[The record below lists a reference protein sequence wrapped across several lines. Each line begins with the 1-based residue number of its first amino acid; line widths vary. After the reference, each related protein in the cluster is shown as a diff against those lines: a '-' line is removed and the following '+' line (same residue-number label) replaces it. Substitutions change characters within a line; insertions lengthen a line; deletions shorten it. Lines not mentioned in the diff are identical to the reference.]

1 MGDVIGLMAPKLDIF
16 MGPVE
21 IHIVDLRTEI
31 VEVTLCIHH
40 GFHPLHVALHREVIR
55 FDKVDHLTVMA
66 VASFPDIMLILQM
79 VDFIAA
85 DIIGSLQIPVIKP
98 LSDVMNSPIFTA
110 YIDDGGT
117 GSLGIKIEMTDEM
130 LCERILEHGMPLI
143 LRGGPQ
149 DQTLVGVEG
158 QIRKNLVIQ
167 VALPIVAACIDA
179 QTFVCISSRSEER
192 RVRNVCRA
200 LLKCD

>member
-66 VASFPDIMLILQM
+66 VASFPDIMLILQV

-85 DIIGSLQIPVIKP
+85 GIIGSLPIPVIKP
-98 LSDVMNSPIFTA
+98 LSHVMNSPIFTD
-110 YIDDGGT
+110 YITDAGT
-117 GSLGIKIEMTDEM
+117 GSPGIYMAMTDKRM
-130 LCERILEHGMPLI
+130 
-143 LRGGPQ
+143 
-149 DQTLVGVEG
+149 
-158 QIRKNLVIQ
+158 
-167 VALPIVAACIDA
+167 
-179 QTFVCISSRSEER
+179 
-192 RVRNVCRA
+192 
-200 LLKCD
+200 